1 MVNKYYQK
9 HNEKFWKKHLK
20 DIKIILKNK
29 RRKKVKDWYK
39 IFPIKIQ
46 KVSIWKNILLK
57 HKNQLVGLFKD
68 PRAIRL
74 V

>member
-29 RRKKVKDWYK
+29 RQKEVKDWYK
-39 IFPIKIQ
+39 NLSNESTKSEHM
-46 KVSIWKNILLK
+46 KKYS
-57 HKNQLVGLFKD
+57 FKT
-68 PRAIRL
+68 
-74 V
+74 

>member
-9 HNEKFWKKHLK
+9 HNEKFWKKYLK

-39 IFPIKIQ
+39 NL
-46 KVSIWKNILLK
+46 SNKNTK
-57 HKNQLVGLFKD
+57 SEHMKKFSFKT
-68 PRAIRL
+68 
-74 V
+74 

>member
-29 RRKKVKDWYK
+29 RRKKVKGWYK
-39 IFPIKIQ
+39 NL
-46 KVSIWKNILLK
+46 SNKNTK
-57 HKNQLVGLFKD
+57 SEHMKKYSFKT
-68 PRAIRL
+68 
-74 V
+74 